1 MKQLSLF
8 LSILSLVLCAVL
20 FVQNSGLKSDLNLL
34 TEELKVLADSQGA
47 VSTKK
52 GVSKS
57 ESVLK
62 GDGKSS
68 PRFQKANKG
77 NPRRASRRGLGAR
90 TTDGDADGTEAML
103 ESMLQKQEMIIDRM
117 SDAIDAFAEQSGI
130 AAEDHEQ
137 IKSIVLDTLDQQH
150 AIRIELQTGERDREE
165 GRELLI
171 GLRAAQEAALL
182 DVVEQSTYDELM
194 LAIRA
199 VRAAQKRER

>member
-1 MKQLSLF
+1 
-8 LSILSLVLCAVL
+8 
-20 FVQNSGLKSDLNLL
+20 
-34 TEELKVLADSQGA
+34 
-47 VSTKK
+47 
-52 GVSKS
+52 
-57 ESVLK
+57 
-62 GDGKSS
+62 
-68 PRFQKANKG
+68 
-77 NPRRASRRGLGAR
+77 
-90 TTDGDADGTEAML
+90 
-103 ESMLQKQEMIIDRM
+103 MLQKQEMIIDRM
-117 SDAIDAFAEQSGI
+117 SGAIDAFAEQSGI

-150 AIRIELQTGERDREE
+150 AIRIQLQTGERDREE